1 MSVRYSCNCPT
12 FKRGDGYGIS
22 EEELNVRPTTVKSVH
37 QRNELILFCSGGIL
51 SPCFGCGKILEVVD

>member
-22 EEELNVRPTTVKSVH
+22 EEELDVRPTTVKSVH
-37 QRNELILFCSGGIL
+37 QRNELILFLLRWRIVSMFRMWQNLGGR
-51 SPCFGCGKILEVVD
+51 